1 MLSRYL
7 HRQVQ
12 AMTFAAPLFL
22 LAMLAGLIP
31 VLLHMIN
38 RQKAK
43 TIPFSTLRFLRLSAQ
58 RTRRR
63 KYLHDVLLLVLRAAA
78 LLLIALA
85 LAKPTIDQLGNL
97 LGRSDASAVVLILDN
112 SASMSTVDVG
122 GSRWD
127 AAMAATHEIIDQL
140 NDRDSVALLLTCGP
154 PRPALDRLYQNQEI
168 IRQTLAECR
177 VRHERADLAVR
188 LRTAEG
194 LLRDS
199 QAPNKEIYVI
209 TDMQTA
215 AWDSALA
222 SAPAARPDDLPPV
235 ILVDVHREPLPNVAL
250 VDVSLQSAGPV
261 AGLPIQATVRLQ
273 GDLTLDQQRHVE
285 LLIDDKLIETSP
297 TIAISAGATAEHS
310 FNFAIDQPGI
320 HAGIVRL
327 VGDDSCTTDNQRYFA
342 LSVTRNIPVAVV
354 QQDEQEIAYLEDSY
368 YLERCA
374 QSGSR
379 W

>member
-1 MLSRYL
+1 M
-7 HRQVQ
+7 
-12 AMTFAAPLFL
+12 
-22 LAMLAGLIP
+22 
-31 VLLHMIN
+31 
-38 RQKAK
+38 
-43 TIPFSTLRFLRLSAQ
+43 
-58 RTRRR
+58 
-63 KYLHDVLLLVLRAAA
+63 
-78 LLLIALA
+78 LIALA
-85 LAKPTIDQLGNL
+85 LARPTLTQLGNL
-97 LGRSDASAVVLILDN
+97 LGSSDASAVVLILDN

-140 NDRDSVALLLTCGP
+140 DDRDSVALLLTCGP
-154 PRPALDRLYQNQEI
+154 PRPALDRLYQNQEV

-177 VRHERADLAVR
+177 VRHERADLAAR

-199 QAPNKEIYVI
+199 EAPNKEIYVI

-222 SAPAARPDDLPPV
+222 SAPAAGPDDLPPV

-342 LSVTRNIPVAVV
+342 DFGHSQHSGGRCPARGTGDCLSGRLLLFGTR
-354 QQDEQEIAYLEDSY
+354 
-368 YLERCA
+368 A
-374 QSGSR
+374 QSGSG